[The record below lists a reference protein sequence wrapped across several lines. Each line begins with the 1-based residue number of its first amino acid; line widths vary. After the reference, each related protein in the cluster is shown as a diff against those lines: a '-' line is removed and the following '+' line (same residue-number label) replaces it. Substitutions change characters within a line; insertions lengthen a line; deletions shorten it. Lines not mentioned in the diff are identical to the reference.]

1 MTRTRLT
8 ERIENFNNAFL
19 LLKKSNEKYVT
30 DKTDDIY
37 KLALIQSFE
46 ITFELGW
53 KVLKDY
59 LFLKD
64 IEVFTPRDVIKSA
77 FSSEILP
84 SAQIWIDMAKDRN
97 ASSHEYN
104 QDKVDK
110 ILERISGEY
119 FEELC
124 RFQKGLSGFY
134 E

>member
-53 KVLKDY
+53 KVLK
-59 LFLKD
+59 
-64 IEVFTPRDVIKSA
+64 E
-77 FSSEILP
+77 
-84 SAQIWIDMAKDRN
+84 
-97 ASSHEYN
+97 
-104 QDKVDK
+104 
-110 ILERISGEY
+110 
-119 FEELC
+119 
-124 RFQKGLSGFY
+124 
-134 E
+134 